1 MRHIYQLHH
10 LYQMSHVTCENAL
23 TDARK
28 RRMSRRR
35 RREDG
40 GRAGRDERVFRHL
53 QRADH
58 HGRRVVI
65 SLKVETKKN

>member
-1 MRHIYQLHH
+1 MRH
-10 LYQMSHVTCENAL
+10 LYQLRHLYQIKFTCENAL

-28 RRMSRRR
+28 RRVSRRR

-40 GRAGRDERVFRHL
+40 GRAGRDERVLRHL

-65 SLKVETKKN
+65 SLKVETKKKV

>member
-1 MRHIYQLHH
+1 
-10 LYQMSHVTCENAL
+10 V
-23 TDARK
+23 
-28 RRMSRRR
+28 SRRR

-40 GRAGRDERVFRHL
+40 GRAGRDEGVLRHL

-65 SLKVETKKN
+65 SLKVKINFFGKALNYIFNTEISCCRSFEFKL